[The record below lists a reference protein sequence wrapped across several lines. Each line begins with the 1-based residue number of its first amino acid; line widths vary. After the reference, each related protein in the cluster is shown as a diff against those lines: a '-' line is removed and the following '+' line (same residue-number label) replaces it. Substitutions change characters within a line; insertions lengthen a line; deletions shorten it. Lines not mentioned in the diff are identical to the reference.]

1 MTAPK
6 VSIIMP
12 VYNTEKYLAEAVDS
26 VLAQTFRDFEF
37 IIIDDGSTDKSL
49 ELLEAYARRD
59 KRIRLFTRPNTGYVV
74 ALNEGLGY
82 ARGEFFGRIDSDDAI
97 EPTLYEEQLEL
108 FGKDPDLVVC
118 GTNAVVMNE
127 KSDVFG
133 DFEVPVTHDAID
145 RHLLTGR
152 SCIHHPGSMM
162 RMSVVKE
169 VGGYRSGLSPCEDY
183 DLWLRL
189 IEVGKAYNLP
199 QLLLRKRM
207 LESSAIVSGI
217 EKRDQLMDKIL
228 ADAWARRGLPGSH
241 TPVHTRICDRA
252 AFFKQWAW
260 MALNKRKVNI
270 ARHYA
275 LRALRLRPLD
285 RQVWKLVVCTLRGT

>member
-1 MTAPK
+1 MTAPS

-26 VLAQTFRDFEF
+26 VLAQTHRDFEF

-49 ELLEAYARRD
+49 EMLEAYARRD
-59 KRIRLFTRPNTGYVV
+59 ERIRLFTRPNTGYVV

-82 ARGEFFGRIDSDDAI
+82 ARGEFFARLDADDSI
-97 EPTLYEEQLEL
+97 EPTLFEEQLAR
-108 FGKDPDLVVC
+108 FRQDPELVVC

-127 KSDVFG
+127 KSIVFG
-133 DFEVPVTHDAID
+133 DFEVPVSHEDID

-162 RMSVVKE
+162 RMSAVKE

-189 IEVGKAYNLP
+189 VEVGKALNLP

-241 TPVHTRICDRA
+241 TPVHTRIRDRA

-260 MALNKRKVNI
+260 MALNKRKVAI

-285 RQVWKLVVCTLRGT
+285 RQVWKLVVCTLRGE